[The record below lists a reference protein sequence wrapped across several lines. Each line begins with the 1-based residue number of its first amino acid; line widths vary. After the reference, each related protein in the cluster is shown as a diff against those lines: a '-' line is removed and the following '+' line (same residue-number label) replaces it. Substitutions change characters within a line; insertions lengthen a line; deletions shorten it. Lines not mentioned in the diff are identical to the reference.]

1 MNQNFLDK
9 HKKIHYL
16 GKGLKNINNDVF
28 VNRFIELGKDPY
40 SIQIVY
46 KGTENRGKI
55 VMLITNNYPLNGFFA
70 EFMDTLKLLAYADRF
85 GFEPYILYKNDF
97 LYFEEGDTNAF
108 DEYFVQPTQLTL
120 NSVNHSCNLFEASL
134 FHSYLFDVEHAW
146 NPGKYLFDQKYIN
159 DLALVMQKYIKLN
172 EFTESYIRDSIGRL
186 FGENKKILGVHHR
199 ETDFK
204 AGYRKHPSYISVE
217 EKMSEIDLIQDKYD
231 LIFIATDSK
240 NAIDK
245 FTKRWPDK
253 VVYYTDVYRSD
264 GDVSVAF
271 CDDDRKNHKHLL
283 GFEVLRDMYTLAR
296 CDGLI
301 AGISKVSICAQITKK
316 KFNQDYEYIKILDN
330 GINQTGK
337 YFGK

>member
-16 GKGLKNINNDVF
+16 GKCVKNINNDVF
-28 VNRFIELGKDPY
+28 VNRFIEFGKDPY
-40 SIQIVY
+40 SIQIVN

-70 EFMDTLKLLAYADRF
+70 EFMDTLKLLAYADRL
-85 GFEPYILYKNDF
+85 GFEPYVLYKNDF
-97 LYFEEGDTNAF
+97 LYFEEGDTNTF

-120 NSVNHSCNLFEASL
+120 NLVNHSCNLFESSL
-134 FHSYLFDVEHAW
+134 EHSYLFDIEHAW
-146 NPGKYLFDQKYIN
+146 KPGKYLFDEKYIN

-172 EFTESYIRDSIGRL
+172 EFTESYIQDSMTRL
-186 FGENKKILGVHHR
+186 FRNNNKILGVHHR

-204 AGYRKHPSYISVE
+204 AGYRNHPSYISVE
-217 EKMSEIDLIQDKYD
+217 EKMNEIDLIQDKYD

-245 FTKRWPDK
+245 FRKRWPDK
-253 VVYYTDVYRSD
+253 VVYYTDVFRSD
-264 GDVSVAF
+264 GEVSVAF
-271 CDDDRKNHKHLL
+271 SDDDRKDHKHLL
-283 GFEVLRDMYTLAR
+283 GLEVLRDMYTLAR

-301 AGISKVSICAQITKK
+301 AGISKVSVCAQITKK
-316 KFNQDYEYIKILDN
+316 NFNQDYEYIKILDN